1 LNRVSFLTS
10 HELSFIGQKAL
21 AKWNKGDKIKQFD
34 AKTDKMTDPNMVTL
48 FSARAA
54 SFHKES
60 RFL

>member
-1 LNRVSFLTS
+1 
-10 HELSFIGQKAL
+10 LSFIGQKAL